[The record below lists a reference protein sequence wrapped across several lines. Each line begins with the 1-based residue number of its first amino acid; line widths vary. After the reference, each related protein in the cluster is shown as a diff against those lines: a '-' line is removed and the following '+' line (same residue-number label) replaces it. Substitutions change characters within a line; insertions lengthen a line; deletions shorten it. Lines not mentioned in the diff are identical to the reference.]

1 MPRVCGDRH
10 PARHDPGRHR
20 RRGGGQ
26 FRRAARNAMEAG
38 FDGIELHAA
47 NGYLINQFLDS
58 ESNTR
63 TDGWAV
69 RSKTGCASSKR

>member
-1 MPRVCGDRH
+1 MFVDNGSDAPGFVETVTPRAMTQADIDAVV
-10 PARHDPGRHR
+10 
-20 RRGGGQ
+20 GQ

-58 ESNTR
+58 ESNTDR
-63 TDGWAV
+63 KSV
-69 RSKTGCASSKR
+69 V

>member
-1 MPRVCGDRH
+1 METVTRAPMTQADIDAVV
-10 PARHDPGRHR
+10 
-20 RRGGGQ
+20 GQ
-26 FRRAARNAMEAG
+26 FRQAARNAMEAG

-63 TDGWAV
+63 TDSYGG
-69 RSKTGCASSKR
+69 SLETGCAFSKR